1 MNFCSLKNKN
11 KLTVLGLMSGTSL
24 DGLDI
29 CLAEIHYKNRKLNS
43 NIIKFESVCY
53 SQSFKQYL
61 GQLPKGNANFLCEAN
76 FRIAQ
81 EWTIL
86 IQQFFN
92 MNEIDP
98 KEIDLIGSHGQTVW
112 HIDRQSTLQIGE
124 PSVLSRAFEIPC
136 IADFRVMDIAAGGSG
151 APLVP
156 FVDYLWF
163 KGLKNNSLMLNI
175 GGIANFTIIPA
186 DSTSVDEIF
195 ALDTGPGNGLIDA
208 AVQIA
213 TEGQMD
219 FDKDGEIAAKGKII
233 PSLLNRLM
241 THPYI
246 EKKPPK
252 STGKE
257 VFGENYI
264 KEIIRDENIRSEEE
278 FQNLITTLTY
288 FTAKTIYRGY
298 SDNFAKNYPVH
309 QVIVSGGGADNPV
322 IIKHLKELFKETK
335 FRQAEEFGINAAAK
349 EAHAFAILAAMRVW
363 EVPANV
369 PNVTGAKEP
378 VLLGKIIY

>member
-1 MNFCSLKNKN
+1 MKFCNLKSKD

-29 CLAEIHYKNRKLNS
+29 CLAEIHYKNQQLNS
-43 NIIKFESVCY
+43 RIIKFESTNY
-53 SQSFKQYL
+53 SQSFKHYL
-61 GQLPKGNANFLCEAN
+61 SQLPEGNTRLICEAN
-76 FRIAQ
+76 FKIAQ
-81 EWTIL
+81 EWTEL
-86 IQQFFN
+86 IRQFFSTN
-92 MNEIDP
+92 KINPED
-98 KEIDLIGSHGQTVW
+98 IDLIGSHGQTVW
-112 HIDRQSTLQIGE
+112 HIDGQSTLQIGE
-124 PSVLSRAFEIPC
+124 ASVLSRSLGIPC
-136 IADFRVMDIAAGGSG
+136 IADFRVMDVAAEGSG

-163 KGLKNNSLMLNI
+163 KNIKKNTLMLNI

-186 DSTSVDEIF
+186 GCKSVDDIF

-213 TEGQMD
+213 TEGEKD

-233 PSLLNRLM
+233 PSLLTRLM
-241 THPYI
+241 NHPYF

-257 VFGENYI
+257 EFGKKYVR
-264 KEIIRDENIRSEEE
+264 EIISDENIQSEAEYR
-278 FQNLITTLTY
+278 NLITTLTY
-288 FTAKTIYRGY
+288 FTAKTIYKGY
-298 SDNFAKNYPVH
+298 YDYFAKNYPVH
-309 QVIVSGGGADNPV
+309 QIVVSGGGAQNPA
-322 IIKHLKELFKETK
+322 IMKYLKELFTETK
-335 FRQAEEFGINAAAK
+335 FMQAEELGIDAAAK
-349 EAHAFAILAAMRVW
+349 EAHAFAVLAAMRAW